1 MSADSKP
8 AGSEAPVYLGVV
20 VGARGLKGDVRIKSF
35 TEDPSDVA
43 AYGPVQTDDGQSLS
57 LTITGDAKGVV
68 IARIK
73 GVADRTRAEELK
85 GQRLYVPRAALPQ
98 TDDEEEYYHADL
110 IGLAVEDETGT
121 ECGTVIA
128 LYDFGSGDVI
138 DLRLTQGQTVMLPFT
153 RAAVPKVDVP
163 GGRLV
168 VSRDALDDAL
178 APAPQEGE
186 TP

>member
-1 MSADSKP
+1 
-8 AGSEAPVYLGVV
+8 VCLGVV

-35 TEDPSDVA
+35 TEDPYDVA
-43 AYGPVQTDDGQSLS
+43 AYGPVQTDDGQSLA
-57 LTITGDAKGVV
+57 LTITGEAKGVV

-73 GVADRTRAEELK
+73 GVADRTQAEDLK
-85 GQRLYVPRAALPQ
+85 GQRLYVPRAALPH

-110 IGLAVEDETGT
+110 IGLAVVDETGT

-138 DLRLTQGQTVMLPFT
+138 DLRLTQGRTVMLPFT
-153 RAAVPKVDVP
+153 RAAVPEVDVS

-168 VSRDALDDAL
+168 ISRAVLDEVLNDK
-178 APAPQEGE
+178 PEEGD